1 MYGRKGFQGESGWS
15 VGGVV
20 VNEDAYEDYLRD
32 KVALEESLEEM
43 ESRLAWLLDDVKG
56 LRSDIE
62 STQEELNSL
71 GVEDYFE

>member
-1 MYGRKGFQGESGWS
+1 M
-15 VGGVV
+15 
-20 VNEDAYEDYLRD
+20 NEDAYEDYLRD

-43 ESRLAWLLDDVKG
+43 ESRLVWLLDDVAD

-71 GVEDYFE
+71 GVEDYF

>member
-1 MYGRKGFQGESGWS
+1 M
-15 VGGVV
+15 
-20 VNEDAYEDYLRD
+20 NEDAYEDYLRD

-43 ESRLAWLLDDVKG
+43 ESRLVWLLDDVAD

>member
-1 MYGRKGFQGESGWS
+1 M
-15 VGGVV
+15 
-20 VNEDAYEDYLRD
+20 NEDAYEDYLRD

-43 ESRLAWLLDDVKG
+43 ESRLAWLLDDVAD

-71 GVEDYFE
+71 GVEDYF

>member
-1 MYGRKGFQGESGWS
+1 MSDIME
-15 VGGVV
+15 
-20 VNEDAYEDYLRD
+20 EDAYEDYLRD
-32 KVALEESLEEM
+32 KVALEEAIEEM
-43 ESRLAWLLDDVKG
+43 ESRLAWLLEDVEA

>member
-1 MYGRKGFQGESGWS
+1 M
-15 VGGVV
+15 
-20 VNEDAYEDYLRD
+20 NEDAYEEYLRD

-43 ESRLAWLLDDVKG
+43 ESRLVWLLDDVAD

>member
-1 MYGRKGFQGESGWS
+1 
-15 VGGVV
+15 

-43 ESRLAWLLDDVKG
+43 ESRLEWLLDDVKD
-56 LRSDIE
+56 LRSDIS

>member
-1 MYGRKGFQGESGWS
+1 MSDIMD
-15 VGGVV
+15 
-20 VNEDAYEDYLRD
+20 EDAYEDYLRD
-32 KVALEESLEEM
+32 KVALEEAIEEM
-43 ESRLAWLLDDVKG
+43 EARLVWLLEDVKG

>member
-1 MYGRKGFQGESGWS
+1 M
-15 VGGVV
+15 
-20 VNEDAYEDYLRD
+20 NEDAYEDYLRD

-43 ESRLAWLLDDVKG
+43 ESRLEWLLDDVKD
-56 LRSDIE
+56 LRSDIS